1 MGLLQLIFCSSTTAC
16 DIVRIPIFV
25 FQTCHMTVL
34 AINRYFSGSNLTIF
48 TVDSY
53 LVAGLNRTVCTVD
66 CNIAG
71 LDCTLIAIDFNFIAC
86 FNNAF
91 VTVDCNLITGFDS
104 ACCAIHRNLF
114 RRISP
119 HCYLVFEAH
128 FVICR
133 TIRIS
138 GLIYLDIITC
148 RYCCSSCCCRF
159 IQLGFIN
166 RILRICTV
174 SYVCNLI
181 ASCIN
186 TIFRHRWTI
195 SNLHAVFCNSSQR
208 IAVLIL
214 NGHTFTINNGFTVY
228 TISAIVES
236 YGIQTFKIFCQTN
249 IEHIIFTDNTDI
261 VFGQLIFT
269 CNTTLNVQL
278 FIKFFLDGST
288 GITTVFHTI
297 VFGCHLMSLTV
308 FILVLNTSDYIAVEI
323 GIALISN
330 NIRIAPI
337 FSG

>member
-1 MGLLQLIFCSSTTAC
+1 MQLIFRSSTAAC
-16 DIVRIPIFV
+16 NVVRIPIFV
-25 FQTCHMTVL
+25 FQTCHMTVF
-34 AINRYFSGSNLTIF
+34 AINRYFTGSNLAVFSVDCYVVTGLDCTIF
-48 TVDSY
+48 TV
-53 LVAGLNRTVCTVD
+53 NR
-66 CNIAG
+66 NITG
-71 LDCTLIAIDFNFIAC
+71 FNGTFITIDFNFITC
-86 FNNAF
+86 FNGAF
-91 VTVDCNLITGFDS
+91 VAVDCNLITSFDS
-104 ACCAIHRNLF
+104 ACCTIHCNLF

-119 HCYLVFEAH
+119 HCYLVLKAH

-133 TIRIS
+133 AVRIS

-148 RYCCSSCCCRF
+148 RYCCSSSCCGF

-166 RILRICTV
+166 RILRISTIGYIRNLLIGRIDTV
-174 SYVCNLI
+174 L
-181 ASCIN
+181 
-186 TIFRHRWTI
+186 RHGWTVG
-195 SNLHAVFCNSSQR
+195 NLHTVFCNSSQR
-208 IAVLIL
+208 IAILIL
-214 NGHTFTINNGFTVY
+214 NGHTFTIYNGFTVC
-228 TISAIVES
+228 TISAIIES
-236 YGIQTFKIFCQTN
+236 YGIQPFKIFCQTN

>member
-34 AINRYFSGSNLTIF
+34 AINSDFTCRDLTIF
-48 TVDSY
+48 TIDSY
-53 LVAGLNRTVCTVD
+53 LVAGLNCTVYTVD

-86 FNNAF
+86 FNSAF
-91 VTVDCNLITGFDS
+91 VAIDGNLVTGFDS
-104 ACCAIHRNLF
+104 ACCTIHRNLF

-119 HCYLVFEAH
+119 HRYLVFKTH

-133 TIRIS
+133 TVRIS

-148 RYCCSSCCCRF
+148 RYCCSSCCCGF

-181 ASCIN
+181 AGCIN

-195 SNLHAVFCNSSQR
+195 GNLHAVLCNSSQR
-208 IAVLIL
+208 VAILIL
-214 NGHTFTINNGFTVY
+214 NGHAFTINNGFTVC
-228 TISAIVES
+228 TIIAIVES
-236 YGIQTFKIFCQTN
+236 YGI
-249 IEHIIFTDNTDI
+249 
-261 VFGQLIFT
+261 
-269 CNTTLNVQL
+269 
-278 FIKFFLDGST
+278 
-288 GITTVFHTI
+288 
-297 VFGCHLMSLTV
+297 
-308 FILVLNTSDYIAVEI
+308 
-323 GIALISN
+323 
-330 NIRIAPI
+330 
-337 FSG
+337 

>member
-1 MGLLQLIFCSSTTAC
+1 
-16 DIVRIPIFV
+16 
-25 FQTCHMTVL
+25 MTVL
-34 AINRYFSGSNLTIF
+34 AINRYFTGSNLTIF

-53 LVAGLNRTVCTVD
+53 LISGLNRTVCTVD

-71 LDCTLIAIDFNFIAC
+71 LDCTLIAIDFNFITG
-86 FNNAF
+86 FDGAF
-91 VTVDCNLITGFDS
+91 VAIDGNLITGFDS
-104 ACCAIHRNLF
+104 ACCTIHCNLF
-114 RRISP
+114 RRIRP

-249 IEHIIFTDNTDI
+249 IKDIIFTNNTNI
-261 VFGQLIFT
+261 VFGQLRFIGD
-269 CNTTLNVQL
+269 TTLNVQL
-278 FIKFFLDGST
+278 FIKFLLDGST
-288 GITTVFHTI
+288 GVATICHAIIFGGHFMSCAIFIFVFNARNFISIEISSTFFSSNIRTFTVFT
-297 VFGCHLMSLTV
+297 
-308 FILVLNTSDYIAVEI
+308 A
-323 GIALISN
+323 
-330 NIRIAPI
+330 
-337 FSG
+337 